1 MPKSTE
7 PYYKERF
14 ALWVSPLVMAVCWIF
29 FSMIMGLCNYLNE
42 ISKSSDELKN
52 ELAITIAQK
61 GQKRFTFLI
70 NMRRSVFEGVQNIV
84 RGDLTGQEEISKSEK
99 RGEIK
104 MENITYMMQLTNIV
118 KGVGCAICLV
128 LCSMYLATIMS

>member
-14 ALWVSPLVMAVCWIF
+14 ALWVSPLIMALCWIF
-29 FSMIMGLCNYLNE
+29 FALVMFLCNYLNE
-42 ISKSSDELKN
+42 ISKSSDELRN

-61 GQKRFTFLI
+61 GQKRMTFLI

-84 RGDLTGQEEISKSEK
+84 RGDLTGQEEISKTEK
-99 RGEIK
+99 REEIK
-104 MENITYMMQLTNIV
+104 MDNITYMQQLSNIV
-118 KGVGCAICLV
+118 KGVGCAFL
-128 LCSMYLATIMS
+128 